1 MITLTNVT
9 KTFGPIT
16 AVHDVS
22 LHIDKQ
28 EIFGL
33 VGPDGAGK
41 TTLLRIICGLINPD
55 AGNVKL
61 LGKPIDKLDEMRNLF
76 GYMPQKFSLYGDLTV
91 MENINFFGS
100 LYGLDKKTIKNRAE
114 KILSV
119 TRLLPFH
126 NRMADKLSGGM
137 KQKLALCIAL
147 ITRPSLLIL
156 DEPTFGVDPESRR
169 EFWKILYNLNSEGMT
184 ILVTTPYMDEAEL
197 CTKVGFLSAGVLKTV
212 ASPVKLK
219 QEFPCKVIEVH
230 TAKRDNNL
238 FGNRLGIKDIAFFG
252 YKYRIITDN
261 SVDIM
266 EKLKNYSDSD
276 ITLIEEVEPTME
288 DLFIMA
294 AEQEQ

>member
-1 MITLTNVT
+1 MITLTKVT

-16 AVHDVS
+16 AVKEVS
-22 LHIDKQ
+22 LHIEKQ
-28 EIFGL
+28 EIFGI

-41 TTLLRIICGLINPD
+41 TTLLRMICGLIDPD
-55 AGNVKL
+55 TGNVQL
-61 LGKPIDKLDEMRNLF
+61 LGKPINKLEEMRNLF

-100 LYGLDKKTIKNRAE
+100 LYGLDYKTIKNRAE
-114 KILSV
+114 EILSV

-169 EFWKILYNLNSEGMT
+169 EFWKILYTLNNEGMT

-197 CTKVGFLSAGVLKTV
+197 CTKVGFLNAGVLKTV
-212 ASPVKLK
+212 DSPLKLK
-219 QEFPCKVIEVH
+219 QEFPYKVIEVH
-230 TAKRDNNL
+230 TTVRDISIFDNIT
-238 FGNRLGIKDIAFFG
+238 GIIDIAFFG
-252 YKYRIITDN
+252 YKYRLITDTSIN
-261 SVDIM
+261 VM
-266 EKLKNYSDSD
+266 EKLQKNPPSN
-276 ITLIEEVEPTME
+276 ITLIEEVDPTME

-294 AEQEQ
+294 AEQE